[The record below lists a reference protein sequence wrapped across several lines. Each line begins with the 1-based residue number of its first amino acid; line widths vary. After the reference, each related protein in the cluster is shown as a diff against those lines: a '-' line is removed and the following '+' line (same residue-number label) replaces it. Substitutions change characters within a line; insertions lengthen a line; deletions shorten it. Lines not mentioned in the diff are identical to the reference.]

1 MRKRFI
7 SILFLL
13 FCPAAN
19 AETFSKIKAVTE
31 RAAIECYSDIGE
43 YSISQIETAINK
55 ARYNDHSF
63 DDYDK
68 FLISQIVS
76 AEENKKEAKN
86 KWLKS
91 QKGKKAVLIAKVYFD
106 NECLID
112 QINAREMAKTL
123 DPLINDQQT
132 LINTKISNEKDK
144 KPNKPRWE
152 DQAKEIIETGEWILR
167 GLNLLRGLYF

>member
-1 MRKRFI
+1 M
-7 SILFLL
+7 
-13 FCPAAN
+13 
-19 AETFSKIKAVTE
+19 
-31 RAAIECYSDIGE
+31 
-43 YSISQIETAINK
+43 
-55 ARYNDHSF
+55 
-63 DDYDK
+63 
-68 FLISQIVS
+68 
-76 AEENKKEAKN
+76 
-86 KWLKS
+86 
-91 QKGKKAVLIAKVYFD
+91 IAKVYFD

-144 KPNKPRWE
+144 NPSKPRWE